1 MIWSIIRLRA
11 ARRMFYL
18 SRWLL
23 QTGEAIV
30 DEEMVKVI
38 YQGRLRVLPAF
49 AKREKRQ

>member
-11 ARRMFYL
+11 ARRMLYL

-30 DEEMVKVI
+30 DGEM
-38 YQGRLRVLPAF
+38 
-49 AKREKRQ
+49 AKAINQRTQSPTI